1 MADHDGCI
9 SYRVCVALT
18 GQGILLLVNFLIYG
32 LFFSSYNLKYRFIF
46 MEIIF
51 KGKLQFI
58 VWCLQADLLF

>member
-1 MADHDGCI
+1 MTVDHDGCI

-32 LFFSSYNLKYRFIF
+32 LFFSSYKFIF

-58 VWCLQADLLF
+58 VSCLQADLLF